1 MLDFVQSV
9 PLACLTGCAGMLV
22 GLAVTFI
29 VLRWIGRKMRGAASL
44 LAEANEELG
53 RIRGR

>member
-22 GLAVTFI
+22 GLAVTFF
-29 VLRWIGRKMRGAASL
+29 VLRWIGKKMRGAASL

-53 RIRGR
+53 RIRRS